1 MDKKG
6 LVMVTTR
13 TDLTTR
19 RHVGRKSPVSLIAI
33 HTMEAPE
40 GKQTAENVA
49 KYFKRVNASSHW
61 CVDNDSRVRVVKDE
75 DTAWTLPGA
84 NSRSL
89 NIEIAGYAK
98 QDAEDWADEYSIDAL
113 DIAALC
119 AAEWCVKYD
128 IPIRKLTDDQIRSG
142 AKGFVGHVDVNRV
155 YKQST
160 HWDPGP
166 GFPWTYFLG
175 RVSHFVEKKHPS
187 DPPAVDKKPTT
198 WNNQG
203 YSRAYIKEQQE
214 LLKKLGLYKGAID
227 GYLGP
232 QTDSATRT
240 FQKANGL
247 EVDGIP
253 GPATNAKLK
262 AKVAP
267 AKPKNIK
274 ALQAAV
280 GAVQDNVWGADTDK
294 RLRVVMA
301 SSTYAGR
308 KFPFGVKYAQTV
320 VGTRADGIWGKKS
333 NEAHDKTVLAIQKAL
348 KDLGYYQ
355 GELDALWGPK
365 LTKAYSAARKDFKK

>member
-13 TDLTTR
+13 TNLTTR
-19 RHVGRKSPVSLIAI
+19 RHVGRRSPVSLIAI

-49 KYFKRVNASSHW
+49 EYFKRVDASAHW

-142 AKGFVGHVDVNRV
+142 AKGFVGHVDTNRV

-166 GFPWTYFLG
+166 GFPWSYFLG
-175 RVSHFVEKKHPS
+175 RVAHFVEKNSPD

-198 WNNQG
+198 WNNKG
-203 YSRAYIKEQQE
+203 FSRSYIKTQQE
-214 LLKKLGLYKGAID
+214 LLKELGFYKGAID

-232 QTDSATRT
+232 ETDSATRA

-247 EVDGIP
+247 EVDGLP

-267 AKPKNIK
+267 PKPKNIK

-280 GAVQDNVWGADTDK
+280 GAVQDNSWGPDTDK

-301 SSTYAGR
+301 SSAYAGY
-308 KFPFGVKYAQTV
+308 KFPFGVKYTQSV
-320 VGTRADGIWGKKS
+320 VGTRADGHWGKNS
-333 NEAHDKTVLAIQKAL
+333 IEAHDKTVLAVQKAL
-348 KDLGYYQ
+348 KDLGYYH
-355 GELDALWGPK
+355 GELDKHWGPK
-365 LTKAYSAARKDFKK
+365 LTEAYSAARKDFKK